1 MNIRWAR
8 SARFPRIRTRYQK
21 IAVIGS
27 SGAGKSQLSRS
38 MGEIL
43 GLPVIHLDK
52 EHWLPGWV
60 EPPKN
65 EWRSRVEE
73 LVKGDSWIIDGNFG
87 GTMEIRLAAAD
98 SVVFLDLPR
107 TLCVWRTV
115 KRVIT
120 YRKETRPDMADG
132 CDEKFDLVFLKW
144 IWDFPN
150 RTRPKILERLAAV
163 ESEKSIF
170 RLRSRKDVERF
181 LESLRGNLAS

>member
-1 MNIRWAR
+1 M
-8 SARFPRIRTRYQK
+8 QK

-52 EHWLPGWV
+52 EYWLPGWT
-60 EPPKN
+60 EPPKE

-73 LVKGDSWIIDGNFG
+73 LVKGDRWIMDGNFG
-87 GTMEIRLAAAD
+87 GTMEIRLATAD
-98 SVVFLDLPR
+98 SIVFMDLPR
-107 TLCVWRTV
+107 SLCVWRTF

-132 CDEKFDLVFLKW
+132 CNEKFDLEFLKW
-144 IWDFPN
+144 IWDFPKC
-150 RTRPKILERLAAV
+150 TRPRILERLAAI
-163 ESEKSIF
+163 EGQKPIF
-170 RLRSRKDVERF
+170 RLRSRNEVERF
-181 LESLRGNLAS
+181 LKGVRGEQTL